1 MDWLPAQ
8 LPGTPFSLLLE
19 SSSLELRWNQPLQ
32 CTRSAKPPRL
42 PLSAKAQ
49 NLQKENLRTT
59 YLLSTTAAHQPH
71 CTARYRTRCYVWWVS
86 YRAKLCIAQKSGSE
100 GGSEHRGCRP
110 GPELHVHQNPQ
121 REAVFAKARLRAMQE
136 RHFLPAEGDRLP
148 SANAA
153 QTRAEHAKR
162 QLSTAE
168 INCESKHASRDAD
181 GPEVN

>member
-1 MDWLPAQ
+1 MPTLLCNLCSVQIWVLPEGITASKVGVKDAFVCS
-8 LPGTPFSLLLE
+8 LP
-19 SSSLELRWNQPLQ
+19 Q
-32 CTRSAKPPRL
+32 
-42 PLSAKAQ
+42 
-49 NLQKENLRTT
+49 
-59 YLLSTTAAHQPH
+59 
-71 CTARYRTRCYVWWVS
+71 
-86 YRAKLCIAQKSGSE
+86 SGSE

-136 RHFLPAEGDRLP
+136 RHFLPAEGDRFP

-153 QTRAEHAKR
+153 QTRAEHPKR
-162 QLSTAE
+162 QLPTAE

>member
-1 MDWLPAQ
+1 MSTLLCNLCSVQIWVLPEGITASKVGVKDAFVCS
-8 LPGTPFSLLLE
+8 LP
-19 SSSLELRWNQPLQ
+19 Q
-32 CTRSAKPPRL
+32 
-42 PLSAKAQ
+42 
-49 NLQKENLRTT
+49 
-59 YLLSTTAAHQPH
+59 
-71 CTARYRTRCYVWWVS
+71 
-86 YRAKLCIAQKSGSE
+86 SGSE

-181 GPEVN
+181 GPEVNWQRAALSEAAFWAASAEARVWRW